1 MVEEETI
8 SRTMASTQGKEGT
21 ALELTPQDILTR
33 YAEPFARALA
43 VFVRECS
50 ASRQGAGDLRVTDPS
65 IKCSDPDDESFAR
78 ELVKAIKENE
88 ALALAGQL
96 NTVDVNSESAS
107 KAVATRLRL
116 IIKDRGFT
124 QKKLAEKVGVT
135 PARISHVLN
144 NPDRSK
150 VGTLRKI
157 AEALDIDIHKV
168 L

>member
-1 MVEEETI
+1 MNW
-8 SRTMASTQGKEGT
+8 
-21 ALELTPQDILTR
+21 
-33 YAEPFARALA
+33 
-43 VFVRECS
+43 
-50 ASRQGAGDLRVTDPS
+50 SRQSRKTRR
-65 IKCSDPDDESFAR
+65 FAW
-78 ELVKAIKENE
+78 
-88 ALALAGQL
+88 QL